1 VALETLCHASAVA
14 VEGRGVLIKG
24 AAGSG
29 KSTLSLQLMSLGA
42 DLIAD
47 DQTLLRLEGDQVWA
61 TAPKP
66 IAGLIEARG
75 VGILRARHT
84 EAAIALVV
92 DLDLVEKD
100 RLPLL
105 HTVTILGQNLP
116 CLHKVDSPAWPA
128 SIQQYLKG
136 SRRDPK

>member
-1 VALETLCHASAVA
+1 VAPDILCHASAVA

-47 DQTLLRLEGDQVWA
+47 DQTLLRLERGEVWA
-61 TAPKP
+61 TAPQT

-84 EAAIALVV
+84 DAAIALVV
-92 DLDLVEKD
+92 DLDLAEKD

-105 HTVTILGQNLP
+105 HTVTVLGHSFP

-128 SIQQYLKG
+128 SILQYLKG
-136 SRRDPK
+136 TRKHPE